1 MRPALL
7 ILLAAV
13 ITASTLDS
21 AEIARAID
29 YADGDTAL
37 RGYFAQ
43 PAGEGPFP
51 GVLVV
56 HEWWGQ
62 NAYAQSRVRELADK
76 GYAAFA
82 LDMYGA
88 GLETTDPKQA
98 GAWAGP
104 FYQDNALLLRRAQA
118 GLAVLR
124 AQPGVDGQRCAA
136 IGFCFGGSVVLQ
148 LARAGDDLAGVV
160 SFHGGLKT
168 STPAQAGQLKAAI
181 LVCHGGSDSLVP
193 PAEVAGFIT
202 EMVAAKAD
210 WRMAIYGRSLHAFT
224 NPHAS
229 PDSGL
234 PIAYDADAERRS
246 FAEADAFLAEHL
258 QQ

>member
-1 MRPALL
+1 MRRAILCLVVCSILSAL
-7 ILLAAV
+7 
-13 ITASTLDS
+13 TS
-21 AEIARAID
+21 AEITRTID

-43 PAGEGPFP
+43 PAGDGPFP
-51 GVLVV
+51 AVLVV

-62 NAYAQSRVRELADK
+62 NAYAQSRVRELAGK

-104 FYQDNALLLRRAQA
+104 LYQDNALLLRRARA

-124 AQPGVDGQRCAA
+124 AQPGVDAQRCAA

-148 LARAGDDLAGVV
+148 LARAGEDLAGVV

-168 STPAQAGQLKAAI
+168 STPAQAGLIKAAI
-181 LVCHGGSDSLVP
+181 LVCHGGSDVLVP

-202 EMVAAKAD
+202 EMASAKAD

-224 NPHAS
+224 NPQAS

-234 PIAYDADAERRS
+234 PIAYDADAEHRS
-246 FAEADAFLAEHL
+246 FAEADAFLAELL
-258 QQ
+258 QR